1 MYSRALHIK
10 ASKQAPFDLFFLLV
24 GWVGR
29 EDGKRVLEMH
39 ICIKPRPL
47 GQEVEG
53 PSLCESHD
61 ENACAA
67 DACLPARPRLRAADS
82 PAHPAHM
89 TAHTAKGGEGK
100 A

>member
-10 ASKQAPFDLFFLLV
+10 ASKQAPFDLFPV
-24 GWVGR
+24 GWVVGR

-39 ICIKPRPL
+39 ICIKLRPL

-67 DACLPARPRLRAADS
+67 DVCLPACPRLRADS

-89 TAHTAKGGEGK
+89 TAHTAEGGEGK

>member
-1 MYSRALHIK
+1 MYYSRALHIK
-10 ASKQAPFDLFFLLV
+10 ASKQAPFDLFPV
-24 GWVGR
+24 GWVVGR

-67 DACLPARPRLRAADS
+67 DACLPARGCVPTLL
-82 PAHPAHM
+82 PTQPI
-89 TAHTAKGGEGK
+89 
-100 A
+100 

>member
-10 ASKQAPFDLFFLLV
+10 ASKQAPFDLFPV
-24 GWVGR
+24 GWVVGR

-39 ICIKPRPL
+39 ICIKLRPL

-67 DACLPARPRLRAADS
+67 DACLPACPRPACRLSCPPS
-82 PAHPAHM
+82 PYDCPYRRRW
-89 TAHTAKGGEGK
+89 
-100 A
+100 